1 MKKQFYNAEE
11 LAEVLGIGKSTAYT
25 RIKQMNQELAEKGY
39 LIIPGKI
46 PIAYVQERFFG
57 IKMGEVS

>member
-11 LAEVLGIGKSTAYT
+11 LAAVLGIGKSTAYA
-25 RIKQMNQELAEKGY
+25 RIREMNQELSNQGY
-39 LIIPGKI
+39 LIINGKI

-57 IKMGEVS
+57 MKGESA

>member
-11 LAEVLGIGKSTAYT
+11 LAEVLGIGKSTAYA
-25 RIKQMNQELAEKGY
+25 RIREMNQELTEKGY
-39 LIIPGKI
+39 LVITGRI

-57 IKMGEVS
+57 MGDAN

>member
-11 LAEVLGIGKSTAYT
+11 LAEVLGIGKSTAYA
-25 RIKQMNQELAEKGY
+25 RIREMNQELAEKGY

>member
-11 LAEVLGIGKSTAYT
+11 LAELLGTSRSTAYK
-25 RIKQMNQELAEKGY
+25 RIKEMNDELTSKGY
-39 LIIPGKI
+39 LIVSGKV

-57 IKMGEVS
+57 VKMEEVS

>member
-1 MKKQFYNAEE
+1 MRKQFYNAEE
-11 LAEVLGIGKSTAYT
+11 LAEVLGIGKSTAYA
-25 RIKQMNQELAEKGY
+25 RIKEMNEELSKKGY

-57 IKMGEVS
+57 MKEVMA